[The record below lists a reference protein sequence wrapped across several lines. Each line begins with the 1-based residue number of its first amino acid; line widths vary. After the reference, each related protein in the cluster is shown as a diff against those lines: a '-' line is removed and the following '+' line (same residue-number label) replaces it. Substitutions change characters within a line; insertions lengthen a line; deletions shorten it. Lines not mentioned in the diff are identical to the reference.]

1 MGAGLPAGRTS
12 AVILTL
18 LPHTGTE
25 VFMQDFSKFSEMP
38 DSVRSIMKASIEQ
51 ARKAFDTFVGAGQ
64 KALTNI
70 EIPTTTDSMKHLNE
84 RIAEFTKMN
93 AEANFRLAMKLA
105 DAREIGDVLKI
116 QSQHAQELMDTYSKQ
131 LEELRELTTK
141 IMKEATQ
148 AAAAVMPSVHKP

>member
-1 MGAGLPAGRTS
+1 
-12 AVILTL
+12 
-18 LPHTGTE
+18 
-25 VFMQDFSKFSEMP
+25 MQDFSKFSEMP
-38 DSVRSIMKASIEQ
+38 DSVRAIMKASIEQ
-51 ARKAFDTFVGAGQ
+51 ARKAFDTFIGAGQ

-70 EIPTTTDSMKHLNE
+70 EVPTTTDSMKQLNE

-131 LEELRELTTK
+131 IEELRELTAK
-141 IMKEATQ
+141 IVKEATQ
-148 AAAAVMPSVHKP
+148 TAANAMPGAAKS